1 MSKFVDEENV
11 KTEETKKK
19 TIKEVISEN
28 KETIAK
34 AGIGTGVLLLYSAVV
49 KKSMKKH
56 DNRIYNLGRWA
67 GRAEFAEELAEKAV
81 SNGLKNN

>member
-11 KTEETKKK
+11 KTEENKKS
-19 TIKEVISEN
+19 IREVISEN

-34 AGIGTGVLLLYSAVV
+34 AGIGTGILLLYSAVV

-56 DNRIYNLGRWA
+56 DNKIYNLGRWV

-81 SNGLKNN
+81 ANGLKNN